1 MRVNRNSELVERAVK
16 VFACSH
22 ETAIVRAIKIAAEF
36 GLIDRRRRVQRVE
49 LDFNLIIAVNS
60 EQERVERALI
70 KNDPADI
77 AKHRR
82 HLVHGALVR
91 GKDDVCLDL
100 FLLLERA
107 SIVERAFDCFVPPPA
122 LAKRVFDIE
131 QRLLHGF
138 RFL

>member
-1 MRVNRNSELVERAVK
+1 
-16 VFACSH
+16 
-22 ETAIVRAIKIAAEF
+22 
-36 GLIDRRRRVQRVE
+36 VQRVE
-49 LDFNLIIAVNS
+49 PDLDPIVAVNS
-60 EQERVERALI
+60 EHERIERAFVE
-70 KNDPADI
+70 NHPADI
-77 AKHRR
+77 AEHLR
-82 HLVHGALVR
+82 HLVHGAFVR
-91 GKDDVCLDL
+91 GKDDVCFDL